1 MVDCFP
7 LSDAMKERLSF
18 FKGLRVVVTGATGL
32 IGSYVCKLLDESEAY
47 VRAVAHR
54 HRLDQPDEKDRRFHF
69 NGPRFELAGAD
80 LLKFEDAREATC
92 SPVDVVLSCA
102 GLTGGVGLTKVD
114 PISYVTLATT
124 IALNTLHAAQAAGV
138 PLFGFLSSTTVY
150 PPWDL
155 PVVERSAGFA
165 IRPGEPSTHV
175 PYEGDPSK
183 PPWPAM
189 EYYREPY
196 PLYAGIGYAKRFL
209 EQTCAYVS
217 DRTKTKCA
225 IVRPSGAYGRF
236 DNFDEGTSHVVPG
249 MIQRALKLKSG
260 YAMRKDGACDTI
272 FEPFTIWGDGQDV
285 RDIVHAQDVALGLL
299 LATAATGRGA
309 IQPADPFNIASG
321 SAISTK
327 ELAAAVLS
335 AAGRVAEI
343 VCDPS
348 KPTALRTRR
357 VSIKKAQRV
366 LGYDPQ
372 IELDAGLHDVVQFL
386 RETSPT

>member
-102 GLTGGVGLTKVD
+102 GLTGGVGLTRVD

-124 IALNTLHAAQAAGV
+124 IALNTLHAAQATGV

-150 PPWDL
+150 PPTEN
-155 PVVERSAGFA
+155 PVDEEFSGFCV
-165 IRPGEPSTHV
+165 RPGDSTGEPDRDFS
-175 PYEGDPSK
+175 
-183 PPWPAM
+183 
-189 EYYREPY
+189 REPY

-225 IVRPSGAYGRF
+225 VVRPSGAYGRF

-249 MIQRALKLKSG
+249 MVQRALKLQPG
-260 YAMRKDGACDTI
+260 
-272 FEPFTIWGDGQDV
+272 EPFTIWGDGQDV

-299 LATAATGRGA
+299 LATAATGRGDV
-309 IQPADPFNIASG
+309 QPADPFNIASG
-321 SAISTK
+321 EPVTTE
-327 ELAAAVLS
+327 ELAEAVLS

-357 VSIKKAQRV
+357 VSIAKAQRV

-372 IELDAGLHDVVQFL
+372 IELDAGLRDVVQFL
-386 RETSPT
+386 RETSPP